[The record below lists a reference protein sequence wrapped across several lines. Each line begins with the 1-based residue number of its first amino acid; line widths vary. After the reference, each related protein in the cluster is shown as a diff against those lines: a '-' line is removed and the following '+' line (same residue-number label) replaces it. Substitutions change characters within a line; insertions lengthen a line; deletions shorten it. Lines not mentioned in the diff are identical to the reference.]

1 MSYWSSNPELLEEIT
16 TKALPEEW
24 RNKVENEEIDL
35 YDIPED
41 IFYKAMLKGER
52 EYWTRLA
59 ERHHKPSVKNRE
71 FWAGADKTY
80 DEERDCRAGMNDEA
94 NERKEK

>member
-24 RNKVENEEIDL
+24 QNKVENEEIDL

-41 IFYKAMLKGER
+41 IFYKAMLKGEI
-52 EYWTRLA
+52 
-59 ERHHKPSVKNRE
+59 
-71 FWAGADKTY
+71 G
-80 DEERDCRAGMNDEA
+80 RAHV
-94 NERKEK
+94 

>member
-52 EYWTRLA
+52 EYWARLA
-59 ERHHKPSVKNRE
+59 DNTYSKAMFKKNRG
-71 FWAGADKTY
+71 FWAGADKV
-80 DEERDCRAGMNDEA
+80 
-94 NERKEK
+94 